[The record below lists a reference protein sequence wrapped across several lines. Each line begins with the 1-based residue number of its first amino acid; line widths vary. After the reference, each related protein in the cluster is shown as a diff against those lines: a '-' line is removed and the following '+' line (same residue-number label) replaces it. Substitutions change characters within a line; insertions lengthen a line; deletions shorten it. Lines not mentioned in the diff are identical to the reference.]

1 MNRRPSPN
9 RQTLRCAAVFCYAL
23 LYSNNVFLL
32 SVCRS
37 ARAKE
42 RPSWSTDRAN
52 LGDQPGRPD
61 RPNSSKEGGEQSSS
75 CVRCYNADY
84 TGRCSIRSMLTLPN
98 RQQQQNAIGLHV
110 EFTWTSIS
118 GILYDRSHNCFGII
132 GWGGLI
138 VYWMVTISGKS
149 NACYY
154 TMTVWCDRS
163 LLAPTRRLIIDRPTT
178 YYSIRIK
185 WISSADWM
193 YFLNGRVVF
202 GLGKKRWLEEYG
214 NWMMKISDILI

>member
-1 MNRRPSPN
+1 MYLCYSSSGWMNRRPSPN

-110 EFTWTSIS
+110 EFT
-118 GILYDRSHNCFGII
+118 
-132 GWGGLI
+132 
-138 VYWMVTISGKS
+138 
-149 NACYY
+149 
-154 TMTVWCDRS
+154 
-163 LLAPTRRLIIDRPTT
+163 
-178 YYSIRIK
+178 
-185 WISSADWM
+185 
-193 YFLNGRVVF
+193 
-202 GLGKKRWLEEYG
+202 
-214 NWMMKISDILI
+214 